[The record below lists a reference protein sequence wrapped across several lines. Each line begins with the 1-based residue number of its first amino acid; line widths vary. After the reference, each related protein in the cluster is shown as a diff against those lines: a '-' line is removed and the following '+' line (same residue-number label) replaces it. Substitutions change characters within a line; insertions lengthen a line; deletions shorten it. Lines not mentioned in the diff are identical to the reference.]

1 MRASKSKTVDLTP
14 EEEELEI
21 IMNREDRDLIESK
34 LEMGTGHISRSPRTV
49 TKERIQEAAVNDP
62 VYRAVRTNLTEKL
75 PWGPDCEEY
84 QRERKNLFMVDNLI
98 MFKNRVVIPKPL
110 RKEVLSLLHIGH
122 QGTTSRLARVEETL
136 WWPNLRDDLESMR
149 KACEECQENQPS
161 HQRNHRKRRRALLTH
176 SSGYTQITFS

>member
-1 MRASKSKTVDLTP
+1 
-14 EEEELEI
+14 
-21 IMNREDRDLIESK
+21 
-34 LEMGTGHISRSPRTV
+34 
-49 TKERIQEAAVNDP
+49 
-62 VYRAVRTNLTEKL
+62 
-75 PWGPDCEEY
+75 
-84 QRERKNLFMVDNLI
+84 MVDKLI

-161 HQRNHRKRRRALLTH
+161 QPKEPPKTPESPAYPFQKLHSDYFQLAGKHFLLLVEAFIRPNRLRTARGIHGKKPMRSIAQRSRCRKDLIFVKLSTSQSVAKWRTAEQP
-176 SSGYTQITFS
+176 G